1 MPEAME
7 QVSLKFQPEGADNTP
22 MGEHILR
29 LRHVLLASL
38 ISLSMNTPVTP
49 TYGPELPTPE
59 QIAQLEAELRTE
71 LYGLEREAELWEG
84 IVDKFADELSLV
96 GERSLAERIAKAV
109 ENSSQEFDVDP
120 WLILSLIRVE
130 SAGKP
135 DAVSYV
141 GARGLT
147 QIMPATGEQIAKGL
161 GVEWTDS
168 EMLFDVETN
177 IRFGTYYV
185 RQLLDRFEDV
195 STALAAYNWGPAH
208 IAGRIKRG
216 KALPVEYPGK
226 VMSRYQASNV
236 LGSS

>member
-1 MPEAME
+1 
-7 QVSLKFQPEGADNTP
+7 
-22 MGEHILR
+22 MGEQNTLR

-38 ISLSMNTPVTP
+38 ISLSLHTPTTP

-59 QIAQLEAELRTE
+59 QMALLEAEQHAE
-71 LYGLEREAELWEG
+71 QYNLERKAELWEG
-84 IVDKFADELSLV
+84 IVDKFAGELSLV
-96 GERSLAERIAKAV
+96 RDRALAERIAKAV
-109 ENSSQEFDVDP
+109 DTSSQEFDVDP

-130 SAGKP
+130 SAGRT

-161 GVEWTDS
+161 GVEWTSS

-195 STALAAYNWGPAH
+195 ATALAAYNWGPAH